1 MSWED
6 TFTSWAK
13 PLGETEQSKCENTEK
28 MIRNAVSEDPVLS
41 KMNVGVILQGS
52 YRMNTNIRQESDV
65 DVCVYLKDTFF
76 YDLHTHGLQGSPV
89 TYGIYPASIEYKD
102 FKNYV
107 ENALVNK
114 FGRKGVARG
123 NKAFD
128 IRENSYRVDA
138 DVLPAFEHRR
148 YRGLYG
154 STPIYDNG
162 IEFMTDNGVRVINW
176 PEQNHLN
183 AVNKN
188 DLTSRRYKRA
198 VRIIKRLRNKM
209 QEDGVA
215 EAKNISSFLISCLVW
230 NTPNEHFTSSLY
242 QDNIRNVLAHTYN
255 NTMTDEQSKQW
266 GEVNEFKYLF
276 NPMQGWTREQTHAF
290 LSSAWDYLGFK

>member
-1 MSWED
+1 
-6 TFTSWAK
+6 
-13 PLGETEQSKCENTEK
+13 
-28 MIRNAVSEDPVLS
+28 
-41 KMNVGVILQGS
+41 
-52 YRMNTNIRQESDV
+52 
-65 DVCVYLKDTFF
+65 
-76 YDLHTHGLQGSPV
+76 
-89 TYGIYPASIEYKD
+89 
-102 FKNYV
+102 
-107 ENALVNK
+107 
-114 FGRKGVARG
+114 
-123 NKAFD
+123 
-128 IRENSYRVDA
+128 
-138 DVLPAFEHRR
+138 LPAFEHRR